1 MRKIL
6 EDPREIE
13 VKGEYDVLVVG
24 GGTAGITASMAA
36 ARSGARTLLIER
48 YGFLG
53 GMATAG
59 LVGSFCGFF
68 TTGPQKKK
76 IVGGLADVVLKGLKK
91 RNAVTEKLTSK
102 VSPRIGSL
110 RYNPEIFKS
119 VAEEAVLAEG
129 VDLLFHTL
137 VVDVVWEVKGER
149 LAGVI
154 AENKSGRSA
163 YLGKVVIDATGDGD
177 MAFRANV
184 PFEVGDGTGKAQA
197 LTTMFRLI
205 HVDPKTME
213 QINFQEVG
221 KKLEEAKRTGMYGF
235 RRVDGI
241 INPSLPSAM
250 VSVNISNI
258 PDLSATDA
266 VNLTRA
272 EIDGRRQAF
281 EYLRAFRDVLPGFEA
296 TEIASLATQVGIRET
311 RRIRGEYR
319 LHEDEVLKGKKFG
332 DGIALGAW
340 PVELHD
346 PETGKIRWRYLDE
359 EDDYYSIPL
368 GCLIPLGIDN
378 LLVAGRC
385 LSATHVAHASARV
398 MAQAFAMG
406 EAAGIAAAES
416 ANSKTP
422 PRMISPAKIRQEL
435 IKRGAILEA

>member
-1 MRKIL
+1 MEATRVMKKIL

-68 TTGPQKKK
+68 TTGPQKRK

-91 RNAVTEKLTSK
+91 RDAVTEKLTSK

-119 VAEEAVLAEG
+119 VAEEAALAG
-129 VDLLFHTL
+129 GIDLLFHTL
-137 VVDVVWEVKGER
+137 VVDVAWEVKGER

-154 AENKSGRSA
+154 VENKSGRSA
-163 YLGKVVIDATGDGD
+163 YLGKIVIDATGDGD
-177 MAFRANV
+177 VAFRANV

-197 LTTMFRLI
+197 LTTMFRLL

-221 KKLEEAKRTGMYGF
+221 KKLEEAKRTGTYGF

-266 VNLTRA
+266 VDLTRA

-281 EYLRAFRDVLPGFEA
+281 EYLRAFRDVPA
-296 TEIASLATQVGIRET
+296 
-311 RRIRGEYR
+311 RIRACRDRFPLSPGGNPR
-319 LHEDEVLKGKKFG
+319 DEK
-332 DGIALGAW
+332 
-340 PVELHD
+340 D
-346 PETGKIRWRYLDE
+346 P
-359 EDDYYSIPL
+359 
-368 GCLIPLGIDN
+368 
-378 LLVAGRC
+378 GRIQ
-385 LSATHVAHASARV
+385 AS
-398 MAQAFAMG
+398 
-406 EAAGIAAAES
+406 
-416 ANSKTP
+416 
-422 PRMISPAKIRQEL
+422 
-435 IKRGAILEA
+435 